1 LNFLNEYERL
11 FYQALRIRLVE
22 ERIAEIYPTDKIQ
35 SPVHLSI
42 GQEHISV
49 GICFGL
55 RKDDLVFGTYRGHA
69 LYLAKGGCLKKMFAE
84 LFGKTSGFGQGKAG
98 SMHFSAHEVGMMGSS
113 AVVASTI
120 PHAVGAALAA
130 KVRKTKQ
137 VITCFFGE
145 GATGEGVYHESLNF
159 ASKHQLP
166 VLFVCENNDL
176 SIYTKTHEVHAFSL
190 VEHAEVYGISSQTID
205 KGWDLE
211 LIASE
216 GNDCIQAIRS
226 GSGPRLM
233 EIKTYRYRQHV
244 GPNEDYDLG
253 YRTRD
258 DLNNWQDRDPL
269 IQDAM
274 LVNKFRKLIE
284 NEIQEALEFAENSDF
299 PTKENLFSD
308 IK

>member
-1 LNFLNEYERL
+1 MNDYERL
-11 FYQALRIRLVE
+11 FYQCLRIRLVE
-22 ERIAEIYPTDKIQ
+22 EKIADIYPTDKIQ

-49 GICFGL
+49 GICSGL
-55 RKDDLVFGTYRGHA
+55 RKNDLVFGTYRGHA
-69 LYLAKGGCLKKMFAE
+69 IYLAKGGCLKKMFAE
-84 LFGKTSGFGQGKAG
+84 LYGKTSGFGKGKAG
-98 SMHFSAHEVGMMGSS
+98 SMHFSAPDVGMMGAS

-120 PHAVGAALAA
+120 PHAVGSALAA
-130 KVRKTKQ
+130 KVRKTEQ

-166 VLFVCENNDL
+166 ILFICENNDL
-176 SIYTKTHEVHAFSL
+176 SIYTKTHEVHSFSL
-190 VEHAEVYGISSQTID
+190 VEHAKVYGISSQVIE

-216 GNDCIQAIRS
+216 GGSCIQAIRS
-226 GSGPRLM
+226 GSGPRFM

-253 YRTRD
+253 YRSRD
-258 DLNNWQDRDPL
+258 ELKYWQDRDPL
-269 IQDAM
+269 IQDST
-274 LVNKFRKLIE
+274 LVKKFRSRIE
-284 NEIQEALEFAENSDF
+284 DEIQEALEFAENSNF
-299 PTKENLFSD
+299 PVKEDLFSD